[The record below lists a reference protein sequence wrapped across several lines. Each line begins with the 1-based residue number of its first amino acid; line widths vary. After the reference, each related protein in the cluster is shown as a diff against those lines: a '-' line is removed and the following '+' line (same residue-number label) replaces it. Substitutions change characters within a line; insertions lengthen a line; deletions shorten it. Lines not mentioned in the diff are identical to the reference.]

1 MICSGVFVVLTCISL
16 MISDVKHL
24 FIFFFIVFKIQLMFI
39 RCLPRPES
47 EYTETK
53 YIIISDLKKL
63 FLVVFATGI
72 LVVLQTFLALAV

>member
-1 MICSGVFVVLTCISL
+1 

-39 RCLPRPES
+39 RCLPRPKS

-63 FLVVFATGI
+63 FLVEYATGI
-72 LVVLQTFLALAV
+72 LVVLKTFLDLGWL